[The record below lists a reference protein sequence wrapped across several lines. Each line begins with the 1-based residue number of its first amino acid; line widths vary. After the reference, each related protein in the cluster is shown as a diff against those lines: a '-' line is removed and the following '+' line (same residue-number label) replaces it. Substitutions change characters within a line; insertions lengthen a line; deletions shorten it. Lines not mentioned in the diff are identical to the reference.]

1 MVDNECNVQHCGCN
15 VTYIAAQGNC
25 LVCYATTP
33 ENQAI
38 VQFLLDG
45 NSNIYI
51 CLMST
56 PTKNIVKAEMAQC
69 EREGI
74 PVNFS
79 LSLPPPAEAL
89 VRIYTR
95 ESEGN
100 FSIIEEHDL

>member
-1 MVDNECNVQHCGCN
+1 
-15 VTYIAAQGNC
+15 
-25 LVCYATTP
+25 
-33 ENQAI
+33 
-38 VQFLLDG
+38 
-45 NSNIYI
+45 
-51 CLMST
+51 MST